1 MHPDHRQVHR
11 DPIRNND
18 HVQFFGVLCVR
29 KLRKRQVSAFID
41 SLKFLINCLNLYE
54 RFFAF
59 CFPYLGLTPI
69 YTIFCFLLFGCKVSE
84 IQFRNFSYNLLNCLV
99 SMLEKY
105 HILNHILGEMLGFSI
120 GNLPM
125 ILHILVAEKRFQ

>member
-1 MHPDHRQVHR
+1 MPPDHRQVHR

-54 RFFAF
+54 SFFRILLRLF
-59 CFPYLGLTPI
+59 YYLHSTNLNQT
-69 YTIFCFLLFGCKVSE
+69 SE
-84 IQFRNFSYNLLNCLV
+84 NTCNSQTSTTVRGRNRNIREISYCQPV
-99 SMLEKY
+99 IS
-105 HILNHILGEMLGFSI
+105 
-120 GNLPM
+120 
-125 ILHILVAEKRFQ
+125 

>member
-1 MHPDHRQVHR
+1 MPPDHRQVHR

-54 RFFAF
+54 SFFVFYCAF
-59 CFPYLGLTPI
+59 FI
-69 YTIFCFLLFGCKVSE
+69 IF
-84 IQFRNFSYNLLNCLV
+84 
-99 SMLEKY
+99 
-105 HILNHILGEMLGFSI
+105 
-120 GNLPM
+120 
-125 ILHILVAEKRFQ
+125 ILHSTNLNQTSENTCNSQTSTTVRSRKRNIREISYCQPVIS

>member
-1 MHPDHRQVHR
+1 MPPDHRQVHR

-54 RFFAF
+54 SFFV
-59 CFPYLGLTPI
+59 
-69 YTIFCFLLFGCKVSE
+69 FCFLCVSGFLKDYVFVVFYQQQNS
-84 IQFRNFSYNLLNCLV
+84 QFHFS
-99 SMLEKY
+99 E
-105 HILNHILGEMLGFSI
+105 
-120 GNLPM
+120 LPM
-125 ILHILVAEKRFQ
+125 PTESGLPFPRRIFSSEEWGKLGNFPKKFWGMGKIWGKF